1 VGAPAAGLEAGRAAQ
16 RGALRGGRAQPAHH
30 AQQAVYLRRKPWG
43 HGKRFALPWAEE
55 ERSASYFVRS
65 AAGACPEELARA
77 PALYW
82 PLPGAAQTPQ
92 PATPWP
98 PVDAAGFLSLQEL
111 GAVPADISALLPAAR

>member
-1 VGAPAAGLEAGRAAQ
+1 M
-16 RGALRGGRAQPAHH
+16 
-30 AQQAVYLRRKPWG
+30 RRRPWD

-55 ERSASYFVRS
+55 ERTASYFVRG
-65 AAGACPEELARA
+65 AAGACPDELAARA
-77 PALYW
+77 ARFTGRCPAPRRL
-82 PLPGAAQTPQ
+82 PQ